1 MEKLYAMTILLNI
14 ATCKLSNVDLLI
26 FAVCFFVCLEQLLT
40 VNFEIQISGF
50 ILQKIEL
57 PRALFN

>member
-26 FAVCFFVCLEQLLT
+26 LLYACLFAWNNYLL
-40 VNFEIQISGF
+40 QISYICKF
-50 ILQKIEL
+50 QVYFTED
-57 PRALFN
+57 

>member
-1 MEKLYAMTILLNI
+1 MTILLNI